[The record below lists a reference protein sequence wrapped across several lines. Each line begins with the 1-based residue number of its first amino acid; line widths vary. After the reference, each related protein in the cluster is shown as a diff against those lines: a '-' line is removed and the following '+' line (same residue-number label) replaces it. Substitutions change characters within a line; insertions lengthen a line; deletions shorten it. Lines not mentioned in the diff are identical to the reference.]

1 MTTQLSRYE
10 VRKQNG
16 IAEYKWRRKQKAH
29 YENLLGLLDGVSVA
43 LGFWLVMALI
53 KGDTS
58 LITLGVISMALA
70 TSLFYGQTLDD
81 KANSFFPSDTP
92 KMFMPKVFDFIEQL
106 RYSKSEGKSSERR
119 NEMKYVIRRAVLG
132 AIAVPVVAGTYVFI
146 YVLLGSLGNS
156 LSVSLDE
163 IWNNGL
169 LVGVVSAIA
178 FAFATQINKFVSR
191 LVGE

>member
-1 MTTQLSRYE
+1 
-10 VRKQNG
+10 
-16 IAEYKWRRKQKAH
+16 
-29 YENLLGLLDGVSVA
+29 
-43 LGFWLVMALI
+43 
-53 KGDTS
+53 
-58 LITLGVISMALA
+58 
-70 TSLFYGQTLDD
+70 
-81 KANSFFPSDTP
+81 
-92 KMFMPKVFDFIEQL
+92 MPKVLDFIEGL
-106 RYSKSEGKSSERR
+106 RYSKSEGISSERR

-132 AIAVPVVAGTYVFI
+132 AIAVPVVAGTYVFV

-178 FAFATQINKFVSR
+178 FAFATQLDKFVSR